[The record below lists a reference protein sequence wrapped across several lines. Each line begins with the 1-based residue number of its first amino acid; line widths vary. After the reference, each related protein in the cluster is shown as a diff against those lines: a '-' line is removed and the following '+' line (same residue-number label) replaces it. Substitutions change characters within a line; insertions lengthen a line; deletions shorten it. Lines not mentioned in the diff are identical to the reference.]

1 MTPAGSIDLVRSDE
15 LAERA
20 PYAYAAISPLGAR
33 LIFTA
38 GACPLDA
45 AGETVAPGDVA
56 GRPGPESEVPP
67 APAVLAAPATR
78 P

>member
-1 MTPAGSIDLVRSDE
+1 MEAEMTPAGSIDLVRSDE

-45 AGETVAPGDVA
+45 AGETVAPGMSRH
-56 GRPGPESEVPP
+56 RPSRSWKP
-67 APAVLAAPATR
+67 
-78 P
+78 